1 MSYSILIQRIYEP
14 INGEEG
20 FRLLVDRLW
29 PRGIKREA
37 LNLDLW
43 LPKIAP
49 SNQLRKSWHKQE
61 LTFEEFTEAYQQELA
76 ELEEDLLPLM
86 IAARKGQLT
95 LLSSVKNIE
104 VSHVPIL
111 RDKVFELLKQEDRLD
126 QDNEQ
131 TSSPCY
137 LKEFKDW

>member
-1 MSYSILIQRIYEP
+1 MNYTINMQRIYQP
-14 INGEEG
+14 ISNEDG
-20 FRLLVDRLW
+20 FRFLADRLW
-29 PRGIKREA
+29 PRGIKRDA

-49 SNQLRKSWHKQE
+49 SNQLRKSWHNKE
-61 LTFEEFTEAYQQELA
+61 LSFDEFTEAYQQELA
-76 ELEEDLLPLM
+76 ELEGDLLPLM

-111 RDKVFELLKQEDRLD
+111 RDKIFELLRREDRLD
-126 QDNEQ
+126 QNNEQ